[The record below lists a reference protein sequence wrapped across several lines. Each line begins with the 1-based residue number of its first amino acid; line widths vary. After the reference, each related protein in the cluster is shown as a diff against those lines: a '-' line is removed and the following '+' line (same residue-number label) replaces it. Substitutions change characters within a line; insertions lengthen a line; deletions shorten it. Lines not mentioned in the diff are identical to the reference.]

1 MIKRLLYFFVLLVSI
16 SASAQIRTGL
26 KVYKE
31 FDDSRT
37 FDSLPFS
44 PMHKRPVKIDL
55 FYPSTEIANK
65 NPLSFGHFLN
75 MYSERMNYNIT
86 PDSAASVS
94 SGLARMFA
102 EFLKLDSGGQYIEYT
117 TAIYPDLKLPVKKY
131 PLIIYAAGMNGSS
144 WENVVIFDSLCK
156 AGYVVAAI
164 SSVGLFPGFM
174 STAPDIIEQV
184 KDILFVKDKM
194 AAFPFVDK
202 NNIGLMSWSVG
213 GSAASKA
220 AMLSKDFKCIVSF
233 DGTEVHHYG
242 IDSAWDKQFDEMI
255 ALEPSDPSRIN
266 IPYLYIS
273 SDRPKPAKMYNIFD
287 HISSKDKYFA
297 RITDGIHEDFS
308 SIITIANYINPR
320 RKDAD
325 AGKADNIWHLT
336 RIFFDRYLKGKTYA
350 DIQEVIDRL
359 N

>member
-37 FDSLPFS
+37 FDSLPSS

-117 TAIYPDLKLPVKKY
+117 TAIYPDLKLPAKKY

-144 WENVVIFDSLCK
+144 WENVVIF
-156 AGYVVAAI
+156 
-164 SSVGLFPGFM
+164 FRF
-174 STAPDIIEQV
+174 E
-184 KDILFVKDKM
+184 
-194 AAFPFVDK
+194 K
-202 NNIGLMSWSVG
+202 N
-213 GSAASKA
+213 
-220 AMLSKDFKCIVSF
+220 
-233 DGTEVHHYG
+233 
-242 IDSAWDKQFDEMI
+242 
-255 ALEPSDPSRIN
+255 
-266 IPYLYIS
+266 
-273 SDRPKPAKMYNIFD
+273 RPRL
-287 HISSKDKYFA
+287 H
-297 RITDGIHEDFS
+297 
-308 SIITIANYINPR
+308 
-320 RKDAD
+320 
-325 AGKADNIWHLT
+325 T
-336 RIFFDRYLKGKTYA
+336 RMGR
-350 DIQEVIDRL
+350 
-359 N
+359 